1 MTTEGL
7 SLTTTVPA
15 PADNL
20 ELVLAV
26 RPPGAVA

>member
-1 MTTEGL
+1 MATEGL

-20 ELVLAV
+20 ERVLAG
-26 RPPGAVA
+26 RPPGVVA